1 MFNNRKMNILKVYNY
16 FDNIENVKSSQNR
29 YVQYLFPFFPEFV
42 FGSLRSKGQTESH
55 RIVRVES
62 QNRNFIQTNKGVQVK
77 NVLPNNCANNNCLF
91 E

>member
-29 YVQYLFPFFPEFV
+29 YVQYLFPFFQNSFLDHSEAKDKRIAPDC
-42 FGSLRSKGQTESH
+42 SH
-55 RIVRVES
+55 RES
-62 QNRNFIQTNKGVQVK
+62 NTNFIQATKGVQVK

>member
-29 YVQYLFPFFPEFV
+29 YVQYLFPFFQNSF
-42 FGSLRSKGQTESH
+42 LDRSEAKDNGSH

-62 QNRNFIQTNKGVQVK
+62 QIRFHSKPSK
-77 NVLPNNCANNNCLF
+77 
-91 E
+91 EYR